1 VRRFIPQL
9 CPQIFCVSLILFF
22 ACASHGQIPIGGR
35 TNRQDVQNREW
46 ALANIRQN
54 VSGPFAREKRA
65 SIITLRD
72 DFRKLQLVN
81 NELMKRKFLLA
92 TITPKEIRASLG
104 EIKKVAQ
111 RLRANFNL
119 PEVESQKNSGGSAYN
134 VTLSPGLLLLDE
146 TVMRFVE
153 NPFFQQPKVLDT
165 ELASLAAKDL
175 NEILRLTDFLRKLTK
190 EDQPI
195 R

>member
-1 VRRFIPQL
+1 
-9 CPQIFCVSLILFF
+9 
-22 ACASHGQIPIGGR
+22 
-35 TNRQDVQNREW
+35 
-46 ALANIRQN
+46 
-54 VSGPFAREKRA
+54 
-65 SIITLRD
+65 
-72 DFRKLQLVN
+72 
-81 NELMKRKFLLA
+81 MKRKFLLA

-190 EDQPI
+190 ENQPT